1 MTDKRNLEASNELFA
16 TLVKEA
22 HQRGIRVILDGV
34 FNHCGSFNKWLDRE
48 KIYRS
53 EAGYEPGAYISKDS
67 PYNDFFQFHD
77 QNAWPDNGSYD
88 GWWGHDTLP
97 KLNYEDSDTL
107 HDYILH
113 VAAKWVSPP
122 YNADGW
128 RLDVAADLGHS
139 PEYNHQFWRE
149 FRDAVK
155 KANPQAVI
163 LAEHYGDPRDWLG
176 GDQWDTVMNYDAF
189 MEPVT
194 WFLTGMEKHSDD
206 FKPENIGKVENFKG
220 AMKHYMASFLT
231 PSLQCSMNEL
241 SNHDHSRF
249 LTRTNHKVGRAEQ
262 LGTKA
267 AEEGVNVAVLREAV
281 VIQMTW
287 PGAPTVYY
295 GDEAG
300 LCGFTDPDN
309 RRTYPWGR
317 EDKELI
323 RFHRDIIRIHKEN
336 PALRTGSVKFLNG
349 EDNLLCYGRFNR
361 EQQFVIIVNND
372 ENIRH
377 IDLSVWAVGLPKHGT
392 LEQILF
398 TSENGYSISSVSYDI
413 VNGRL
418 DITLPKHAAV
428 ILKRKNPEE

>member
-1 MTDKRNLEASNELFA
+1 M
-16 TLVKEA
+16 
-22 HQRGIRVILDGV
+22 
-34 FNHCGSFNKWLDRE
+34 
-48 KIYRS
+48 
-53 EAGYEPGAYISKDS
+53 
-67 PYNDFFQFHD
+67 
-77 QNAWPDNGSYD
+77 
-88 GWWGHDTLP
+88 
-97 KLNYEDSDTL
+97 
-107 HDYILH
+107 
-113 VAAKWVSPP
+113 
-122 YNADGW
+122 
-128 RLDVAADLGHS
+128 
-139 PEYNHQFWRE
+139 
-149 FRDAVK
+149 
-155 KANPQAVI
+155 
-163 LAEHYGDPRDWLG
+163 AEHYGDPRDWLG

-206 FKPENIGKVENFKG
+206 FKPENIGKFENFKG

-267 AEEGVNVAVLREAV
+267 AEEGVNTAVLREAV

-377 IDLSVWAVGLPKHGT
+377 IDLSVWAVGLPKYGT